1 MGAWGLKSFD
11 NDDAMDWVAE
21 FEEAGAEAVK
31 SSLDAA
37 LNDNDA
43 LEAPEACEALAAAEI
58 VAAAKTGDQSYL
70 ADGAASALARYG
82 SDIATPENLV
92 LAKDA
97 VGRVKS
103 QSELRELWQETDEFD
118 AWIKDVEALE
128 SRLA

>member
-21 FEEAGAEAVK
+21 FDEAGAEVIK
-31 SSLDAA
+31 TTLDAA
-37 LNDNDA
+37 LNDNEK

-58 VAAAKTGDQSYL
+58 VAAAKTGDQSNL
-70 ADGAASALARYG
+70 AEHAATALAKHA
-82 SDIATPENLV
+82 SEVATPENLV

-103 QSELRELWQETDEFD
+103 KSELRDLWQDTDEFD
-118 AWIKDVEALE
+118 AWITDVEALE
-128 SRLA
+128 ARLE

>member
-31 SSLDAA
+31 ASLDAA
-37 LNDNDA
+37 LNDNDE
-43 LEAPEACEALAAAEI
+43 LESPEACEALAAAEV
-58 VAAAKTGDQSYL
+58 VAAAKTGDPTNL
-70 ADGAASALARYG
+70 AQDAASALARHA
-82 SDIATPENLV
+82 SEIATPENIV

-97 VGRVKS
+97 VERIKAK
-103 QSELRELWQETDEFD
+103 SELRDLWQETDEFD

-128 SRLA
+128 SRLT